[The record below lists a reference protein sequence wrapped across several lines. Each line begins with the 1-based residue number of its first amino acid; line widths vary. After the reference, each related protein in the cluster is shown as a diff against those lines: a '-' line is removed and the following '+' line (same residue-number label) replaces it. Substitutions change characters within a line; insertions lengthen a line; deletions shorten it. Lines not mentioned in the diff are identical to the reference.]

1 MIKKN
6 RFAVKV
12 FISQPF
18 RILISLTRDKT
29 GRDKRQDTRGQD
41 RERSTGRD
49 ILNNH
54 NYVVPGLSSNSASSS
69 ALPLSQFMLYN
80 IKHD

>member
-29 GRDKRQDTRGQD
+29 GQETRDKIQEDK
-41 RERSTGRD
+41 TGRD
-49 ILNNH
+49 PRVEIFLITIIM
-54 NYVVPGLSSNSASSS
+54 SF
-69 ALPLSQFMLYN
+69 Q
-80 IKHD
+80 D